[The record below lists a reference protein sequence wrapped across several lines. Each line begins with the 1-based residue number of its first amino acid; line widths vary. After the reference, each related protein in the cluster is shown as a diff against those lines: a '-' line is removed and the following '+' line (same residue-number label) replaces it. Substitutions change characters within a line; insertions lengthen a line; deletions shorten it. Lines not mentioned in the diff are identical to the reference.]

1 MNERI
6 QELALRAFQPI
17 NDITT
22 EGVADRR
29 TFDKAWFQHY
39 NEKFAELI
47 IFECTKVAIFKNDG
61 MISTAD
67 VAGHIAAGRSI
78 AARMIKEHF
87 GVDE

>member
-1 MNERI
+1 MNELI
-6 QELALRAFQPI
+6 KQLALRAFQPI

-47 IFECTKVAIFKNDG
+47 VRECID
-61 MISTAD
+61 TAFHK
-67 VAGHIAAGRSI
+67 GHPDLEFLL
-78 AARMIKEHF
+78 KHF
-87 GVDE
+87 GVEE